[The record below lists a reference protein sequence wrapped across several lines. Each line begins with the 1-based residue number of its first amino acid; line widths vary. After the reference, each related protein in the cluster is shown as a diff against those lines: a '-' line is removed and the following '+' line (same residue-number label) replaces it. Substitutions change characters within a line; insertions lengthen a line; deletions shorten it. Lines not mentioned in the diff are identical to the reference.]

1 LTIVLYASLPFTR
14 IFVSLSDTT
23 LLQMKSKTGSCGDL
37 GTFIPL
43 FVAMGRGDQ
52 RSIHVA
58 PALFFAGMSNAVT
71 GYVWD
76 LPLPVQP
83 MKTICAVALVGEL
96 DQIQVTTAGVWM
108 VRDGASDPHNV
119 SRALV

>member
-1 LTIVLYASLPFTR
+1 MPCCSRLLKPNRSNCSLIVNQPTP
-14 IFVSLSDTT
+14 
-23 LLQMKSKTGSCGDL
+23 GSCGDL

-58 PALFFAGMSNAVT
+58 PAFFFAGISNAVT

-96 DQIQVTTAGVWM
+96 DQVRVTTAGVWM
-108 VRDGASDPHNV
+108 VRLCARDRSVLVIV
-119 SRALV
+119 SE

>member
-1 LTIVLYASLPFTR
+1 VREKCKHASIAIEMFQL
-14 IFVSLSDTT
+14 TT
-23 LLQMKSKTGSCGDL
+23 LRAHTVTVDIVGSFGDL

-43 FVAMGRGDQ
+43 FVAMGRGDGSA

-58 PALFFAGMSNAVT
+58 PALFWAGLSNVAT
-71 GYVWD
+71 GCYWD

-96 DQIQVTTAGVWM
+96 DRVQVSTAGVWM
-108 VRDGASDPHNV
+108 VRV
-119 SRALV
+119 RRT